1 MTIRVLIASDQAMI
15 RARIAAVLTA
25 HEDMDV
31 IGEAADQ
38 LLAVRLATRH
48 RPDVVVMEIR
58 ADPTHALRLLTD
70 PAATRLA
77 TIAVL
82 TGFDAP
88 DSIHCVLRDDL
99 PGPPKDIGT
108 TALVDAIREASAD
121 ADDPRLGPSLKIGS
135 DHSRR
140 ARRART

>member
-1 MTIRVLIASDQAMI
+1 VTIRVLIASDQAII
-15 RARIAAVLTA
+15 RTRIAAVLAA
-25 HEDMDV
+25 HEDMAV
-31 IGEAADQ
+31 VGEAADQ
-38 LLAVRLATRH
+38 LIAVRLAARH

-58 ADPTHALRLLTD
+58 ADPTHALRLLTN
-70 PAATRLA
+70 PAAPRPA

-88 DSIHCVLRDDL
+88 DSIRCVLRDDL

-108 TALVDAIREASAD
+108 TALVDAVRKASAD
-121 ADDPRLGPSLKIGS
+121 DDDPRLGPSLKIGS

-140 ARRART
+140 ARRTRT